1 MLITTPVPFMIW
13 WIRCVSD
20 PLVHH
25 GWHFG
30 WTVHALCSVY
40 ALLTNGLLRD
50 GEQSDEPEDSF
61 TAEYVIFHLSL
72 ITLLD
77 TCSILQGKM

>member
-1 MLITTPVPFMIW
+1 MIW

-25 GWHFG
+25 GQHFG

-40 ALLTNGLLRD
+40 ALLANGLLRD
-50 GEQSDEPEDSF
+50 GEWSDEPEDSF

-72 ITLLD
+72 IALLD
-77 TCSILQGKM
+77 TCYILQGKM